1 MNPIEGIVKFN
12 TDRNLTEYLPF
23 SEYNMLM
30 EELQEF
36 MWGGANND
44 ETEMVDALCDIIVV
58 ATGALHKLGYDP
70 TKALGET
77 VKEINSREGDF
88 NKSTGKWEKNPNQD
102 PKTLYK
108 ANYKT
113 CKR

>member
-1 MNPIEGIVKFN
+1 MDPIEGIVKFN
-12 TDRNLTEYLPF
+12 TDRNLIDYLPF
-23 SEYNMLM
+23 AEYNMLM

-36 MWGGANND
+36 MWGGANNN
-44 ETEMVDALCDIIVV
+44 ELEMVDALCDIIVV

-70 TKALGET
+70 TKALSET

-88 NKSTGKWEKNPNQD
+88 NKSTGKWQKNSNQD
-102 PKTLYK
+102 PNTIYK
-108 ANYKT
+108 ANYAI